1 MIIKRLFNISVLA
14 KSCIYSDDWIPDA
27 CLERELN
34 IPKTVA
40 FPAEILTEDTP
51 HTKQERYAFY
61 RDVRQP
67 FINPRVIWDAYDM
80 PFVFIY
86 FMRLS
91 SYIEL
96 EWQDDWGLKIG
107 KGLDDRMIGE

>member
-1 MIIKRLFNISVLA
+1 
-14 KSCIYSDDWIPDA
+14 
-27 CLERELN
+27 
-34 IPKTVA
+34 
-40 FPAEILTEDTP
+40 
-51 HTKQERYAFY
+51 
-61 RDVRQP
+61 
-67 FINPRVIWDAYDM
+67 M